1 MWKKGFRK
9 KIVVLFMS
17 SMVFGGSLWGDLY
30 TENLGFGFVEKNKE
44 FFNISQEESTAIKTV
59 TYYEQAQKED
69 LILNE
74 KIKTTIN
81 TIKNND
87 VSIGKVK
94 LSDLLKETES
104 FSKKAE
110 LFDNAFVGMNKVLE
124 KVSVNENNIQGTID
138 NLNIGQRIDNMNS
151 KNENGGTTKQL
162 FLNSVT
168 KQWKLV
174 KQSTIDGYKISRATF
189 LRIPYESKLTEIQ
202 KSTDVAKNVVFVAQA
217 MERFKNILMLSD
229 NDLSSGEKVSS
240 LIAEISSLA
249 NEANSGL
256 GTAGAALS
264 DAVKLTTLIKNK
276 QNLESINTED
286 LSNSSSDVIKTYSKS
301 IENDMFLTV
310 MSLLTNAIKSI
321 PTSSPYDFAEV
332 GNILGTMIG
341 QTDKIMTENSITNLY
356 TNSKNLN
363 NDFDTILK
371 DSKDIVS
378 SFYSE
383 LGTELK
389 NNPSLE
395 DNLLNPN
402 KEKLAQLEKKEGK
415 LNSKIGDI
423 NEKESDIKDKKAKLN
438 NLNNQLNNFNNS
450 SSKAEIDSKKFAFLV
465 QAKELVEKYGN
476 IPLNQWDNKDRVK
489 LGILAKNL
497 DIGFGDGIIGKATY
511 LRTQLRLGKFSY
523 LRDTFATNI
532 IEVSN
537 YNNYSS
543 IEKEIQLLTQEI
555 KKENQELTL
564 LKLDKN
570 KLEIETSNLTDDYN
584 NDFKKEI
591 AHNTTKT
598 STHESWWSGNY
609 TKVFYGENHL
619 GEPSFGGYGDGE
631 AETKEYKP
639 TAGTK
644 LYLNE
649 IDNEGNTVKTLTSSE
664 SSYFG
669 SYDYV
674 AWGTWSDS
682 TAINQVYTSH
692 WVVVDQLD
700 RDQIPKQGSATY
712 KGELAGGQWNIGE
725 TGYNS
730 VNGVITLNANFG
742 TNNISGN
749 LNVKNASNNSTWATA
764 SFNSS
769 MSSGSDGDGLS
780 FKGNLT
786 GAGISNQETW
796 HSQINGSFGGNQAAE
811 VGGVWAI
818 TKGTGSNGDGQAVGV
833 FRAKKQ

>member
-1 MWKKGFRK
+1 
-9 KIVVLFMS
+9 LFMS